1 MADKL
6 IFSWQDIEADCKNL
20 INQLKNTP
28 IDLIVAITK
37 GGLPIA
43 TILSNKYLNDTHI
56 ITLQLEEISNKGQA
70 NYQANKVKLISPL
83 NTYPIKNK
91 NVLLIDDVADSGSSL
106 KEAIKL
112 INKHQPAKLTTATL
126 HYKPRSHTKPDIFS
140 QKIENDV
147 WIVYPWEPTST

>member
-126 HYKPRSHTKPDIFS
+126 HYKPRSQTAESH
-140 QKIENDV
+140 QARHL
-147 WIVYPWEPTST
+147 